1 MARAVAGPQMREDED
16 RRGSLAWINWP
27 YFTVELVTRGYSD
40 QEIKGII
47 GGNFVNILNNV
58 TG

>member
-1 MARAVAGPQMREDED
+1 MREDED